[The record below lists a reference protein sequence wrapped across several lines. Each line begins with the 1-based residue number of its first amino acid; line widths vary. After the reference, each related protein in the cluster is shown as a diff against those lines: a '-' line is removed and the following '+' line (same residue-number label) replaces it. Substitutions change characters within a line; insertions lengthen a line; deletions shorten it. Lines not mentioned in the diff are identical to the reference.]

1 MVYFSFLASPMLC
14 AICSSK
20 IYFNFFEKSSRKFGV
35 NSCELC
41 RKFISKM
48 IKRYGMA
55 TENQTSSYAPLQ
67 CSKSDGE

>member
-1 MVYFSFLASPMLC
+1 MVC

-20 IYFNFFEKSSRKFGV
+20 ISFNFFEKSSRKFGV

-48 IKRYGMA
+48 VKRHAMG
-55 TENQTSSYAPLQ
+55 TENAPQATYSPLQ
-67 CSKSDGE
+67 CTKAGDGESQTRCDP

>member
-1 MVYFSFLASPMLC
+1 MVC

-20 IYFNFFEKSSRKFGV
+20 ISFNFFEKSSRKFGV

-48 IKRYGMA
+48 IKRHGMVTDSA
-55 TENQTSSYAPLQ
+55 SSTTYSPLQ
-67 CSKSDGE
+67 CSKSEGE

>member
-1 MVYFSFLASPMLC
+1 MVC

-20 IYFNFFEKSSRKFGV
+20 ISFNFFEKSSRKFGV

-48 IKRYGMA
+48 IKRHA
-55 TENQTSSYAPLQ
+55 TIALENGTSSYSALT
-67 CSKSDGE
+67 CSKEGEF